1 MPKKILVV
9 DDEQSVR
16 DFFQLVLPAEGYEV
30 TLAANGAE
38 ALLKAQNEQPHLIL
52 LDWMMPLMDGL
63 TTLKILKGNDMTRHI
78 PVVMLTAK
86 QQPHDFAEAS
96 LEGADAYIAKPFEA
110 EDVLALVRRFF
121 EAEAE
126 GLMVDG

>member
-1 MPKKILVV
+1 MSKKILVV

-30 TLAANGAE
+30 TMATNGAE
-38 ALLKAQNEQPHLIL
+38 ALLKAQEEQPNLVL

-63 TTLKILKGNDMTRHI
+63 TTLKMLKNNETTRHI

-86 QQPHDFAEAS
+86 QQPRDFAEAS
-96 LEGADAYIAKPFEA
+96 IEGADAYIAKPFEA
-110 EDVLALVRRFF
+110 EDVLALMRRFF
-121 EAEAE
+121 EAENE
-126 GLMVDG
+126 M